1 MKCIMSGLHI
11 RLCYDVIISEEIVL
25 PHTWYMYNMSIIS
38 TQKPHNF
45 SVGNHVT
52 LFDNKMSMIM
62 ADVGEN
68 KGKFHIFRFTI
79 IFLKYLMF
87 TIACSIV
94 FRFYRCAAWNDA
106 CIGLFSYSVTN
117 VESANIWHKI
127 KGNRGQ
133 DYSKYTL
140 SSLIPCRGDSYC

>member
-1 MKCIMSGLHI
+1 MRCQSVYGVYWKMCWATCFEHVPRPKAPTARVQTGLKMFL
-11 RLCYDVIISEEIVL
+11 RQCTFRKYR
-25 PHTWYMYNMSIIS
+25 S
-38 TQKPHNF
+38 TKFPL
-45 SVGNHVT
+45 G
-52 LFDNKMSMIM
+52 
-62 ADVGEN
+62 GEQTC
-68 KGKFHIFRFTI
+68 FCLTD
-79 IFLKYLMF
+79 Y
-87 TIACSIV
+87 IACSIL

-133 DYSKYTL
+133 DYTKYTL